1 MTSLTTE
8 GWVVSMGRVCTFS
21 LSSFSSSYRAGPL
34 ILTAL
39 VEAYR
44 DVSSK
49 NPSGRL
55 EQGSAAYDPWPKC
68 GSTWLCTA
76 RGFVTGQTRNRTQAA
91 HRSKVNALETR
102 AGRKRRMFYP
112 GSRKPGEMAD

>member
-1 MTSLTTE
+1 M
-8 GWVVSMGRVCTFS
+8 SMGRVCTFS

-39 VEAYR
+39 VEASR

-49 NPSGRL
+49 NLSGHL
-55 EQGSAAYDPWPKC
+55 EQGSAAYDPWHKC
-68 GSTWLCTA
+68 GSTWSCIA
-76 RGFVTGQTRNRTQAA
+76 RGFVTGQTRNRTQAVL
-91 HRSKVNALETR
+91 RSKVNVLETR

-112 GSRKPGEMAD
+112 GSRNPGGMAD